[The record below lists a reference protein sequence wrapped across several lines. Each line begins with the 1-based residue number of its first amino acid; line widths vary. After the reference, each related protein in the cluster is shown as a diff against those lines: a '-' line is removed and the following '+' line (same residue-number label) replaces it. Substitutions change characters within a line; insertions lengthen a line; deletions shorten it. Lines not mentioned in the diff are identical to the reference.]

1 MDDKIKRYYQLKNK
15 HKEMEQEIADLR
27 SEIVAYCHEQQATEL
42 EAGSYRV
49 KLVLQER
56 KEYDE
61 SKLYEALPDPQLWRL
76 LAKPDTAKIQSL
88 IKLNVLSEE
97 KLQDTYA
104 VKNITLL
111 HVDKK

>member
-1 MDDKIKRYYQLKNK
+1 MDQKIRRYYQLKQK
-15 HKEMEQEIADLR
+15 QKEMEQELTELR
-27 SEIVAYCHEQQATEL
+27 NEIVAFCSEQGATEL

-61 SKLYEALPDPQLWRL
+61 TKLYEALSDPQLWKL
-76 LAKPDTAKIQSL
+76 LSRPDTAKIQSL

-97 KLQDTYA
+97 KLRDTFA
-104 VKNITLL
+104 VKNLTLL
-111 HVDKK
+111 HVEKR